1 MSIECKNNGI
11 GLVDDRC
18 AYKFWRLF
26 IFING
31 FSESKTP
38 QIRLNIL
45 MNSNPATFVSK
56 IFAVV
61 NN

>member
-1 MSIECKNNGI
+1 MSIECENNGI

-26 IFING
+26 IFIDG
-31 FSESKTP
+31 FSECKTP

-45 MNSNPATFVSK
+45 MNSN
-56 IFAVV
+56 
-61 NN
+61 